1 MQTNYSKGQLTAQ
14 INLGDI
20 PKAGFKLQYPFRGT
34 GRLGRIYNARC
45 TRVFPSSKLAGKG
58 VAAVQFEPLAVP
70 ILANMYVKQENF
82 YVPENIL
89 WENFDKFIS
98 AGEMMD
104 YEGKVP
110 SISLAMMMEHF
121 LSFMTD
127 RDDVIPF
134 SIPLVKGDV
143 GGTIPFTE
151 LRLQPSVIN
160 DLMSWKFDESM
171 RNTLDNLQML
181 DLFLYMEDVAHELG
195 RYLLNVLNAET
206 EDVRVQENNE
216 IVLFTRGYYVPS
228 GSSAPADVKLLW
240 NENQP
245 NRYLRKM
252 YKSVVAAYDNAAE
265 DGLQYLIPTDTGMAV
280 LRYMYELIKP
290 FFGYSSYLDNLGY
303 DKLTFDNFVYC
314 AVLSFIRYGRLGVYE
329 GNVFLSMANM
339 KAYMSEQPRSI
350 LPLRAQYCVWWNNYR
365 DQLLEANAKEPAIT
379 DAITELEVV
388 TLLSPRVRCWH
399 KDTFTTALDN
409 PGTGMVGV
417 PVTNGIGTTPDG
429 GEGYLYGSINA
440 YRLTKLNDYSAGLD
454 LSTEDGVAEYL
465 KRFTQANGIAEVTIG
480 NDSWRVP
487 TAFLS
492 GMSPLLIQE
501 QFEGNSFPGFSL
513 FALDAAKRA
522 QKWLQKSLFYG
533 NRIQDFLWTRFS
545 VKYLDARLR
554 LPELL
559 STSNQLVQLTDVIN
573 NTNIKSEDGTI
584 AVAGDRAAI
593 AHAFDKEGGYSERW
607 CEEHGYMITNFSV
620 MPDSTIAN
628 ALNRDLAMLDQF
640 DYPFPDFATLGM
652 DAVYDVELAQRPVKI
667 FSAEAP
673 SGSDA
678 AKVFGYQ
685 GRYYSVKS
693 HLGEEHGEL
702 LDTQDMYTFAR
713 DFNIYDPDQCP
724 KLNYI
729 FVHCHPVLDMFVVDN
744 SFSDYFR
751 FDIFFDYDADHPFPV
766 HSLYVG

>member
-1 MQTNYSKGQLTAQ
+1 MQTNNSKGQLTAQ

-20 PKAGFKLQYPFRGT
+20 PKAGFKLQYPFRGS
-34 GRLGRIYNARC
+34 GRLGRIYNTRC
-45 TRVFPSSKLAGKG
+45 TRVFPSTKLAGKG

-70 ILANMYVKQENF
+70 ILANMYVKQETF

-127 RDDVIPF
+127 REDVIPF
-134 SIPLVKGDV
+134 SLPLVKGDV
-143 GGTIPFTE
+143 GGIIPFTE

-195 RYLLNVLNAET
+195 SYLLNVLNAET

-216 IVLFTRGYYVPS
+216 IALFTRGYYVPS

-265 DGLQYLIPTDTGMAV
+265 DGLEYLIPTDTGMAV

-303 DKLTFDNFVYC
+303 DKIVFDNFVYC

-329 GNVFLSMANM
+329 GDVFLSMANM
-339 KAYMSEQPRSI
+339 KAYLSEQPRSI

-365 DQLLEANAKEPAIT
+365 DQLLEAKAKEPAIT

-388 TLLSPRVRCWH
+388 TLLAPRVRCWH

-417 PVTNGIGTTPDG
+417 PIHNGITTLEDSETGFKYFIPTEDFMSG
-429 GEGYLYGSINA
+429 
-440 YRLTKLNDYSAGLD
+440 YSAKYHNGLGNY
-454 LSTEDGVAEYL
+454 SSMEGVLEAIKYQQEG
-465 KRFTQANGIAEVTIG
+465 NSIAEIKLG
-480 NDSWRVP
+480 DSTWRVP
-487 TAFLS
+487 SSFLS
-492 GMSPLLIQE
+492 GMNPVSD
-501 QFEGNSFPGFSL
+501 NYDATFPGFSL

-573 NTNIKSEDGTI
+573 NTNVKSEDGTVAI
-584 AVAGDRAAI
+584 AGDRAAI
-593 AHAFDKEGGYSERW
+593 AHAFDKEGAYSERW
-607 CEEHGYMITNFSV
+607 CEEHGYMITNFTV
-620 MPDSTIAN
+620 MPDCTIAN

-667 FSAEAP
+667 FSNEAP
-673 SGSDA
+673 QGSDA

-713 DFNIYDPDQCP
+713 DFNIYDPDQTP

>member
-1 MQTNYSKGQLTAQ
+1 MKTNNSKGQLTAQ

-34 GRLGRIYNARC
+34 GRLGRIYNTRC

-98 AGEMMD
+98 AGEMLD

-110 SISLAMMMEHF
+110 SMSLSMMMEHF

-127 RDDVIPF
+127 REDVIPF
-134 SIPLVKGDV
+134 SLPLVKGEV

-216 IVLFTRGYYVPS
+216 IALFTRGYYVPT

-240 NENQP
+240 NDNQP

-303 DKLTFDNFVYC
+303 DKIVFDNFVYC
-314 AVLSFIRYGRLGVYE
+314 AVLSFIRYGSLGVYE
-329 GNVFLSMANM
+329 GNIFLSMANM
-339 KAYMSEQPRSI
+339 KAYLSEQPRSI

-365 DQLLEANAKEPAIT
+365 DQLLEAKAKEPAIT

-388 TLLSPRVRCWH
+388 TLLAPRVRCWH

-417 PVTNGIGTTPDG
+417 PTN
-429 GEGYLYGSINA
+429 SVF
-440 YRLTKLNDYSAGLD
+440 SAGNNTSYVNLANFAPYVYGIDKIND
-454 LSTEDGVAEYL
+454 LGDNAANLNGVFGE
-465 KRFTQANGIAEVTIG
+465 QNSIVEVSLG
-480 NDSWRVP
+480 DKKWKVP
-487 TAFLS
+487 TGFISGLS
-492 GMSPLLIQE
+492 PIINTDDMP
-501 QFEGNSFPGFSL
+501 FPTSNTNGFSL
-513 FALDAAKRA
+513 YALDAARRA

-573 NTNIKSEDGTI
+573 NTNVKSEDGTVAI
-584 AVAGDRAAI
+584 AGDRAAI

-607 CEEHGYMITNFSV
+607 CEEHGFMITNFTV
-620 MPDSTIAN
+620 MPDTTIAN
-628 ALNRDLAMLDQF
+628 SLNRDLAMLDQF

-667 FSAEAP
+667 FSDEALQ
-673 SGSDA
+673 GSDA

>member
-1 MQTNYSKGQLTAQ
+1 MQTNNSKGQLTAQ
-14 INLGDI
+14 VNLGQI

-34 GRLGRIYNARC
+34 GRLGRIYNTRC
-45 TRVFPSSKLAGKG
+45 TRVFPSDKLEGKG
-58 VAAVQFEPLAVP
+58 IAALQFEPLAVP
-70 ILANMYVKQENF
+70 ILANMYVKQEHF

-110 SISLAMMMEHF
+110 SMSLSKMMENF
-121 LSFMTD
+121 LSFMTN
-127 RDDVIPF
+127 REDVIPF
-134 SIPLVKGDV
+134 SLPLVKYD
-143 GGTIPFTE
+143 TE
-151 LRLQPSVIN
+151 LRLQADRID
-160 DLMSWKFDESM
+160 DLLNWKFDETM
-171 RNTLDNLQML
+171 RQKLDDMQML
-181 DLFLYMEDVAHELG
+181 DLFLYMEQVVHELG
-195 RYLLNVLNAET
+195 RYLRTVRNAEG
-206 EDVRVQENNE
+206 EDVRVQDNNE
-216 IVLFTRGYYVPS
+216 IALFVRGTSVS
-228 GSSAPADVKLLW
+228 NWDNSNAKVVW

-252 YKSVVAAYDNAAE
+252 YKSVTVAYDMAAA
-265 DGLQYLIPTDTGMAV
+265 DGLEYLIPTDTGMAV

-314 AVLSFIRYGRLGVYE
+314 AVLSFIRYGRLPMYE
-329 GNVFLSMANM
+329 GDVFLSMANM
-339 KAYMSEQPRSI
+339 KAYMSEQPHSI

-365 DQLLEANAKEPAIT
+365 DQLLENKAKEPAIT
-379 DAITELEVV
+379 DSITELEVV
-388 TLLSPRVRCWH
+388 TLLAPRVRCWH
-399 KDTFTTALDN
+399 KDTFTTSLDN

-417 PVTNGIGTTPDG
+417 PLNNSSF
-429 GEGYLYGSINA
+429 LQSIN
-440 YRLTKLNDYSAGLD
+440 
-454 LSTEDGVAEYL
+454 DGVDFVNLGSAHGYKL
-465 KRFTQANGIAEVTIG
+465 GIQKIDGSQLETFNAVSKEG
-480 NDSWRVP
+480 NNIVSVDLGDGVKYRVP
-487 TAFLS
+487 S
-492 GMSPLLIQE
+492 SYLLGLTPQISQE
-501 QFEGNSFPGFSL
+501 ELANIGFTDGVVTTGFSL

-533 NRIQDFLWTRFS
+533 NRIQDFLWTRFG
-545 VKYLDARLR
+545 VQYLDARLR

-559 STSNQLVQLTDVIN
+559 STSNKLVKLTDVIN
-573 NTNIKSEDGTI
+573 NTNVKSEDGTVAI
-584 AVAGDRAAI
+584 AGDRAAI
-593 AHAFDKEGGYSERW
+593 AHAYDENGGYSSRW
-607 CEEHGYMITNFSV
+607 CEEHGYMITNLTV

-628 ALNRDLAMLDQF
+628 GLNRDLAMLDQF

-652 DAVYDVELAQRPVKI
+652 DAVYDVELAQRPVKV
-667 FSAEAP
+667 FSEENTA
-673 SGSDA
+673 GSDM

-713 DFNIYDPDQCP
+713 DFNIYDPDECP

-744 SFSDYFR
+744 VFSDYFR
-751 FDIFFDYDADHPFPV
+751 YDIFFDYDADRPFPV